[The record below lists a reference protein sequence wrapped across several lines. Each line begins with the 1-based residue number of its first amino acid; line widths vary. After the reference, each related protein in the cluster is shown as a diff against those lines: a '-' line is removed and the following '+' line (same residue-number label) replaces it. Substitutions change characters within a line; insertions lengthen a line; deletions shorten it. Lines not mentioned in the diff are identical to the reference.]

1 MTVFC
6 FDFDGVVCD
15 SAPETALSAW
25 LACRDLW
32 PELPEDLPPAL
43 QQRFCRL
50 RPVLHTGFEAIPLMR
65 LIALGRVTD
74 AQFFADFPALRD
86 AWIQASG
93 LASQDLLRRFG
104 AQRDR
109 MIALDASR
117 WLALNP
123 FYDSMADLL
132 SSAARRHDVFIV
144 TTKQERFA
152 GLLLGHHWVSLPP
165 ERVFGLERNQPKPAI
180 LRALL
185 ARPELAGRAFHFVED
200 RIETLRDVIAD
211 PALNPVRLY
220 LADWGYNTPAQ
231 RREAAHEPRIEVVT
245 RERLGQ
251 VCAA

>member
-25 LACRDLW
+25 HACRELW
-32 PELPEDLPPAL
+32 PDLPEDLPLAL

-65 LIALGRVTD
+65 LIALGEATD

-86 AWIQASG
+86 GWMQANG
-93 LASQDLLRRFG
+93 LGGPELLRRFG
-104 AQRDR
+104 AQRDK
-109 MIALDASR
+109 MIALDADR

-123 FYDSMADLL
+123 FYDGMAALL
-132 SSAARRHDVFIV
+132 SSAATRHDVFIV

-152 GLLLGHHWVSLPP
+152 GLLLGHHGVSLPP
-165 ERVFGLERNQPKPAI
+165 ERVFGLERNQAKPAI

-185 ARPELAGRAFHFVED
+185 TRPELAGRTFHFVED
-200 RIETLRDVIAD
+200 RIETLREVIAD

-231 RREAAHEPRIEVVT
+231 RREAAAERRIEVVT
-245 RERLGQ
+245 RARLGQ
-251 VCAA
+251 VCAG